1 MKEGLALDKSFRK
14 TFGRKK
20 VIQTNQSFQRISTR
34 LASEFSKNL
43 NKAGIRGVSL
53 IR

>member
-1 MKEGLALDKSFRK
+1 MFSYIKQGCRVKEGLALDKSFRK

-20 VIQTNQSFQRISTR
+20 VNSDK
-34 LASEFSKNL
+34 LEFSKNL
-43 NKAGIRGVSL
+43 NKFGIKGVSS